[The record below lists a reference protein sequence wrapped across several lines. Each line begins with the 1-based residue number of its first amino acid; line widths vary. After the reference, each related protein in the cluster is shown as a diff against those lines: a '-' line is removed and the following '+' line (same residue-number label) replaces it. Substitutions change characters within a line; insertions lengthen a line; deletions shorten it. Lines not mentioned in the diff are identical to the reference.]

1 MNYRSP
7 HNMQVTA
14 PRFSLQNGIIDR
26 DWFERSTDTQ
36 PAIRKVAYHPET
48 DTVGFRNEFIRER
61 LVLGRF
67 VLGTGQ
73 EDIFEVPRESR
84 PLALEARSISNGEF
98 SLTDQNMMR
107 ELGHLAGSIARL
119 SGKVIGGGEAEQAF
133 GLVDFVAP
141 GERQIYLLPG
151 SEQLLREP
159 HVDPMYD
166 QVEEFSK
173 GFDTRFSDYIDDFRG
188 AYQRG
193 FEG

>member
-1 MNYRSP
+1 MS
-7 HNMQVTA
+7 VTA
-14 PRFSLQNGIIDR
+14 PRFNLQNGIIDR
-26 DWFERSTDTQ
+26 DWFERSPDNR
-36 PAIRKVAYHPET
+36 PAIRKVAYYPET
-48 DTVGFRNEFIRER
+48 ATIGFRHEFVRER

-67 VLGTGQ
+67 VLGTGR
-73 EDIFEVPRESR
+73 EDVFEVPRESR

-98 SLTDQNMMR
+98 SLTDQGMMR

-133 GLVDFVAP
+133 GLVDFVAQ

-159 HVDPMYD
+159 RIDAMYD

-173 GFDTRFSDYIDDFRG
+173 GFDTRFGDYIEDFRG

-193 FEG
+193 LEG